1 MDSLHGLDF
10 ALSALFLVLAIDA
23 YRAQPDLRTAV
34 LALACALAALL
45 LLPGQMLL
53 AAYAAFTLLLL
64 LRCGLPRRSERSR
77 PAAGAISEGGR
88 A

>member
-1 MDSLHGLDF
+1 M
-10 ALSALFLVLAIDA
+10 
-23 YRAQPDLRTAV
+23 
-34 LALACALAALL
+34 LALACALAAML

-64 LRCGLPRRSERSR
+64 LRCGLDQRGRRRR
-77 PAAGAISEGGR
+77 DARGAVTESGR

>member
-1 MDSLHGLDF
+1 M
-10 ALSALFLVLAIDA
+10 
-23 YRAQPDLRTAV
+23 
-34 LALACALAALL
+34 LALACALAAML

-64 LRCGLPRRSERSR
+64 RCGLDQRGRRRHDAR
-77 PAAGAISEGGR
+77 RAATETGR